1 MRLGIVM
8 MGTGVHAAAAIGVL
22 DALFAREIEPHA
34 VCGLLG
40 GAWPAA
46 LYASGMGQEDMHAA
60 LVQAGSL
67 GRGLFAHGASA
78 RMLARGR
85 ERAIFDAKRIERLLV
100 LQSGQRMLSLCP
112 RAAVFPCRTLRSG
125 YPIVFST
132 RAYRQE
138 SGLMLSMQVSLSF
151 AARAALAP
159 PPLLPAMRWMGY
171 DILPLADE
179 ALACRQLLA
188 MGAQRVLIIAPQ
200 LSPRTEPDA
209 LDLAA
214 AGMSRGTDAQAP
226 PHAAVL
232 RVQMEDGITALAAE
246 KLPAC
251 AQCGRRAAER
261 ELDGCLSRMGMAYCR
276 VLPFRRERA

>member
-1 MRLGIVM
+1 
-8 MGTGVHAAAAIGVL
+8 
-22 DALFAREIEPHA
+22 
-34 VCGLLG
+34 
-40 GAWPAA
+40 
-46 LYASGMGQEDMHAA
+46 
-60 LVQAGSL
+60 
-67 GRGLFAHGASA
+67 
-78 RMLARGR
+78 
-85 ERAIFDAKRIERLLV
+85 
-100 LQSGQRMLSLCP
+100 
-112 RAAVFPCRTLRSG
+112 
-125 YPIVFST
+125 
-132 RAYRQE
+132 
-138 SGLMLSMQVSLSF
+138 
-151 AARAALAP
+151 
-159 PPLLPAMRWMGY
+159 
-171 DILPLADE
+171 
-179 ALACRQLLA
+179 